1 MMRSLRFAGRR
12 KLLGMLLLI
21 LPVLFAR
28 PARGQYVLEDMRD
41 PNRYAPGPVFLP
53 FLFYT
58 SSYRLGGGMVWSST
72 GLLQPQTDTFALALG
87 SVNGSYSL
95 QAGLHNFQVE
105 PIDRLFVGFEAG
117 FSQQNQFNAFVNG
130 NPEFPHNGSGSNESS
145 KENFI
150 TVLDDDGWGQV
161 SLSYLLPM
169 GGGLEA
175 IVNRYVLEDGL
186 VKEGM
191 TGGFGWNP
199 LTTGRTY
206 LQLTPNYEYQTLEVA
221 TGDAHYDTNGLQ
233 FNVLYDNTDFPL
245 NPSSGNTTRLS
256 VERDFGLFNS
266 TNTWTTYS
274 GEFSQFINLGQSRL
288 FRQQVLALDAWT
300 CYSPTW
306 HGPNR
311 PGQGV
316 RTAPPFYD
324 GAVLGGSQRFR
335 GFEDNR
341 FHDRAAIYASAELRL
356 VPTWN
361 PFKNISILKDAD
373 ITWMQWAVFGEIGRV
388 SNEYSPDLLSH
399 LKGDVGFGLRI
410 LAKDTLVRFDI
421 AASSEGYQL
430 WVGLSE
436 PF

>member
-1 MMRSLRFAGRR
+1 MGRLRFSGRA
-12 KLLGMLLLI
+12 KLLGIFVLI
-21 LPVLFAR
+21 LWMCFAQR
-28 PARGQYVLEDMRD
+28 ARGQYVLEDMRD

-53 FLFYT
+53 FLFYN
-58 SSYRLGGGMVWSST
+58 SSYRLGGGLVWSAS
-72 GLLQPQTDTFALALG
+72 GLIQPQTDSFAMALG
-87 SVNGSYSL
+87 SVNGSYSI
-95 QAGLHNFQVE
+95 QAGFHDFQVR
-105 PIDRLFVGFEAG
+105 PVDRLFVGFDGG
-117 FSQQNQFNAFVNG
+117 FSQENQFTAFING
-130 NPEFPHNGSGSNESS
+130 NSEFSREASGSNESS
-145 KENFI
+145 KEDFLK
-150 TVLDDDGWGQV
+150 VLDDDGWGQV
-161 SLSYLLPM
+161 SFSYLLPI
-169 GGGLEA
+169 GGGLDV

-186 VKEGM
+186 AKEGM

-199 LTTGRTY
+199 LTIGRTY
-206 LQLTPNYEYQTLEVA
+206 LQLTPNYEYQTLEVGS
-221 TGDAHYDTNGLQ
+221 GDAHYDTNGLQ

-256 VERDFGLFNS
+256 VQRDFGLFNS

-274 GEFSQFINLGQSRL
+274 GEFSQFIDLGQSRF

-300 CYSPTW
+300 SYSPTW

-311 PGQGV
+311 PGEGV

-356 VPTWN
+356 VPVWN
-361 PFKNISILKDAD
+361 PFKKISILKDAD
-373 ITWMQWAVFGEIGRV
+373 ITWMQWAIFAEAGRV

-410 LAKDTLVRFDI
+410 LAKDTLVRFDV